1 MRYKAARTKLR
12 PGLQAMFTRMRILLS
27 AACSVLVLVVGA
39 AAAAKP
45 DADVTTAEPPFVRGP
60 YLVLDAENGRVFDQY
75 DAMRPWYPAST
86 TKLMTLYTVFRA
98 IEAGE
103 TSLATDVIYS
113 RTAANQ
119 PPSKMGFKPGTTF
132 ALEDGL
138 KMMMVKSANDVAVA
152 VAETVG
158 GSVAGFAERMNREAE
173 RLGMS
178 RSHFVNPHGLPDERQ
193 VTTAKDMAIVARALL
208 RDFPERRAYL
218 GLHAIEFGGK
228 TIRNY
233 NTLLRRYQ
241 GATGMKTGF
250 ICASGYNLVASARRG
265 EREVIAVVFGEFGG
279 NARAEHAASLLE
291 EGLRADPAT
300 PGDTLV
306 TTWSGKDYTAPLD
319 MRPYVCGGQRLAA
332 ASEANEEGGE
342 AESVSRL
349 TAPLDLGPPIKVAV
363 KVPPEYGEA
372 GFVARVPRPRPPQES
387 DAPETGVAFAPVEE
401 PAAGSPP
408 AAAIGEAAGSAV
420 PLKNLPAVH

>member
-1 MRYKAARTKLR
+1 ML
-12 PGLQAMFTRMRILLS
+12 TRKRVLFR
-27 AACSVLVLVVGA
+27 AACGVLVLLAGT

-45 DADVTTAEPPFVRGP
+45 NEAKSDAEPAFAGGP
-60 YLVLDAENGRVFDQY
+60 YLVLDAGTGRVFSQH

-86 TKLMTLYTVFRA
+86 TKLMTIYTVFRA
-98 IEAGE
+98 VEAGNI
-103 TSLATDVIYS
+103 SLATDVVYS
-113 RTAANQ
+113 KNAANQ

-132 ALEDGL
+132 ALADGL

-152 VAETVG
+152 VAEAVG
-158 GSVAGFAERMNREAE
+158 GSVSGFAERMNREAG

-208 RDFPERRAYL
+208 RDFPEQRAYL

-265 EREVIAVVFGEFGG
+265 EREVIAVVFGEQGG
-279 NARAEHAASLLE
+279 NARAEHAAALLE
-291 EGLRADPAT
+291 SGFRADPDA

-306 TTWSGKDYTAPLD
+306 TTWSGKDYKAPLD
-319 MRPYVCGGQRLAA
+319 MRPYVCGGQRLGV

-342 AESVSRL
+342 AESVSL
-349 TAPLDLGPPIKVAV
+349 LVPPLDLGPPIKVNV
-363 KVPPEYGEA
+363 KTPPELGEP
-372 GFVARVPRPRPPQES
+372 GFAARFPRPRPPQDS
-387 DAPETGVAFAPVEE
+387 DEPETGVAFAPVET
-401 PAAGSPP
+401 PPGGAP
-408 AAAIGEAAGSAV
+408 AAAIGEAAGSPV
-420 PLKNLPAVH
+420 PLKNLPATK